1 MSRHKRSGKSLSAA
15 AVPEFL
21 LSKLRPPVAVVLGS
35 PAEVVN
41 LLASCPAGLAPT
53 CYQMDLHQ
61 ADRLRGE
68 LAARGLVATVTAS
81 ADLWDLSVPGTEGPG
96 FQTVLYLPAR
106 GGERELKID
115 MVDQAYHILRP
126 GGLFL
131 VWSPYG
137 SDPFFANLLKKVF
150 GRAHTPP
157 HDAREATQSVLWC
170 AREGERPRRRHE
182 VIFQVKI
189 GEGPS
194 CRFVSQPGVFS
205 YGRFDNGARALCE
218 VMEVEPGDRVLDL
231 GCGVGTNGVFASQQS
246 GASGYI
252 AFVDSNTRAI
262 ALSDLNARANG
273 VPRFEVFATSTV
285 EGPQE
290 DCFDVVI
297 ANPPYFANSA
307 VAHLFIRRARQML
320 TPQGRFFM
328 VTRQPDEVGEVLL
341 EVFEEAEAV
350 VHRGYTILCA

>member
-1 MSRHKRSGKSLSAA
+1 MSRRKRSVKPLSQA

-21 LSKLRPPVAVVLGS
+21 LSRLRPPVAVVLGS

-41 LLASCPAGLAPT
+41 LLTACPAGLAPV

-68 LAARGLVATVTAS
+68 LASRGLQATVTVS
-81 ADLWDLSVPGTEGPG
+81 ADLWDLPGD
-96 FQTVLYLPAR
+96 FQTALYLPAR

-115 MVDQAYHILRP
+115 MVDQAFHILRP

-131 VWSPYG
+131 VWSSYG
-137 SDPFFANLLKKVF
+137 SDPLFATLLKKVF
-150 GRAHTPP
+150 GRTHTPP
-157 HDAREATQSVLWC
+157 HGELDAQSILWC
-170 AREGERPRRRHE
+170 ARDGQRPRRRHE
-182 VIFQVKI
+182 VTFQARI
-189 GEGPS
+189 GDRPS
-194 CRFVSQPGVFS
+194 CRFVSRPGVFS

-231 GCGVGTNGVFASQQS
+231 GCGVGTNGVFAAQQA
-246 GASGYI
+246 GGNGYI
-252 AFVDSNTRAI
+252 AFLDSNARAV
-262 ALSDLNARANG
+262 ALSELNARSNG
-273 VPRFEVFATSTV
+273 VPRFDVFTSSTV
-285 EGPQE
+285 EGPPE
-290 DCFDVVI
+290 DSFDVVA

-307 VAHLFIRRARQML
+307 VAHLFISRARQLL

-341 EVFEEAEAV
+341 ETFGEAEAV

>member
-1 MSRHKRSGKSLSAA
+1 MSRRKPSTKPLSQA

-35 PAEVVN
+35 PAETVN
-41 LLASCPAGLAPT
+41 LLAACPADLAPV

-61 ADRLRGE
+61 ADRLRSQLE
-68 LAARGLVATVTAS
+68 ERGLHATVTVS
-81 ADLWDLSVPGTEGPG
+81 ADLWDLPGD

-115 MVDQAYHILRP
+115 MVDQAFHILRP

-150 GRAHTPP
+150 GRVHTPP
-157 HDAREATQSVLWC
+157 HGDAEAAQSILWC
-170 AREGERPRRRHE
+170 PREGDRPRRRHE
-182 VIFQVKI
+182 MTFQAKI
-189 GEGPS
+189 GDRPS
-194 CRFVSQPGVFS
+194 CRFVSRPGVFS

-231 GCGVGTNGVFASQQS
+231 GCGVGTNGVFAAQQ
-246 GASGYI
+246 ASEHGHV
-252 AFVDSNTRAI
+252 AFVDSNARAT
-262 ALSDLNARANG
+262 ALSDLNARGNG
-273 VPRFEVFATSTV
+273 VPRFEVFTTSTLA
-285 EGPQE
+285 GPQE
-290 DCFDVVI
+290 DSFDVVA

-307 VAHLFIRRARQML
+307 VAHQFIRRARQLL

-341 EVFEEAEAV
+341 ETFGEAEAV

>member
-1 MSRHKRSGKSLSAA
+1 MSRRKRSAQPLSQS

-21 LSKLRPPVAVVLGS
+21 LARLRPPLAVVLGS

-41 LLASCPAGLAPT
+41 LVSACPPGLVPT
-53 CYQMDLHQ
+53 CFQMDLFQ

-68 LAARGLVATVTAS
+68 LSARGLAATVHVS
-81 ADLWDLSVPGTEGPG
+81 ADLWDLPAD
-96 FQTVLYLPAR
+96 FQTALYLPAR

-115 MVDQAYHILRP
+115 MVDQALHVLRP

-131 VWSPYG
+131 VWSAYQ

-157 HDAREATQSVLWC
+157 HGSEEPGQSILWC

-182 VIFQVKI
+182 ITFQARI
-189 GEGPS
+189 SDRPS
-194 CRFVSQPGVFS
+194 CRFVSRPGIFS

-231 GCGVGTNGVFASQQS
+231 GCGVGTNGVFAAQQT
-246 GASGYI
+246 GEGGYV
-252 AFVDSNTRAI
+252 AFVDSNARAAAVSEI
-262 ALSDLNARANG
+262 NARANG
-273 VPRFEVFATSTV
+273 VPHFDVFTTTTV
-285 EGPQE
+285 EGPRE
-290 DCFDVVI
+290 DSFDVIV
-297 ANPPYFANSA
+297 ANPPYFANSS
-307 VAHLFIRRARQML
+307 VAHLFIQRAKKLL

-341 EVFEEAEAV
+341 ETFGEAEAV